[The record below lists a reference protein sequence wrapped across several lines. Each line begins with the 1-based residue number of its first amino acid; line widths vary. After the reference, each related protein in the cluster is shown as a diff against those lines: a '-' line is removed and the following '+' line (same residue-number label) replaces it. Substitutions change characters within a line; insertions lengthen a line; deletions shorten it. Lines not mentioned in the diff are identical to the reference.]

1 MISDPN
7 PVLVETILSV
17 SATIRERIVMHNTHF
32 LYCFYFTSRDTITAR
47 VILPLA
53 EHDWLK

>member
-1 MISDPN
+1 
-7 PVLVETILSV
+7 
-17 SATIRERIVMHNTHF
+17 MHNIHF
-32 LYCFYFTSRDTITAR
+32 LCCDLFASTAR